1 MPRATSARLA
11 RTGGAKARSF
21 VVLVALC
28 AALTVPLIIGLSTS
42 PAQACGITRK
52 VYNKTDSNMWVE
64 IWRDGVRQW
73 TAHEPIKP
81 GGALGLEYLTIGD
94 EILVT
99 GPEPVRDWDSNPF
112 GVVLQIFRCDLLR
125 VSGSSKM
132 GNFDLKV
139 SRKSNADILIESKR

>member
-1 MPRATSARLA
+1 MRRTALARLA
-11 RTGGAKARSF
+11 RKGGPKARSF
-21 VVLVALC
+21 AVLVALC
-28 AALTVPLIIGLSTS
+28 AALTVPLIGLVAS
-42 PAQACGITRK
+42 PAQACGIMRK

-73 TAHEPIKP
+73 TAHQPIKP

-99 GPEPVRDWDSNPF
+99 GPQPVRDWDSNPF

-132 GNFDLKV
+132 GDYDLKV
-139 SRKSNADILIESKR
+139 SRKSNADILIQNKR

>member
-1 MPRATSARLA
+1 MRRTALARSA

-21 VVLVALC
+21 AALVALG
-28 AALTVPLIIGLSTS
+28 AALTVPLIGLSTS

-99 GPEPVRDWDSNPF
+99 GPDPVRDWDNNPF

-125 VSGSSKM
+125 VGGSSKM
-132 GNFDLKV
+132 GNYDLKV
-139 SRKSNADILIESKR
+139 SRKSNADILIENKR